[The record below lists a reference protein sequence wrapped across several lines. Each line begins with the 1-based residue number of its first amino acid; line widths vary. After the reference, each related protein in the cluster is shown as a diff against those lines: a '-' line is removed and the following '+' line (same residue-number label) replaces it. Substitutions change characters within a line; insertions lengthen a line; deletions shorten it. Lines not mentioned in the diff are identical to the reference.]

1 MDGRASPES
10 LLRRVAVNASVLGDR
25 PTGLGIYAVNL
36 IQELAALH
44 PGLLVYTSTDRDLP
58 RDLIE
63 VRRIPTAVRP
73 ERGMLGHAA
82 RLLWL
87 QQAALT
93 GRIRRDGVTL
103 LINLVPEGFLL
114 GGFPQATV
122 VHDLLPLRYPEEYPR
137 HQYYFRLLVPWV
149 LGASRVVIADSENT
163 RRDIERAYRIPAH
176 RVRVVPAGYNEHVF
190 HPGRPGVGPGVAE
203 DPPFVLFVGNI
214 LPHKNLLRLLDA
226 FTLVTRR
233 VACRLVIRGDGH
245 PVHVREIRDRVETLE
260 CRDRI
265 EFRPYVSM
273 EDLGALYRAARLV
286 VLPSLYEGFGLTA
299 LEAMAC
305 GTPVVASNTSSIPE
319 VAGDAALLVDPT
331 DAVEM
336 ADAIHRG
343 LTDDRLRT
351 ELTRRGL
358 ARARLFSWQRTA
370 KELLAAVAESA
381 AAPDERDIRS
391 A

>member
-1 MDGRASPES
+1 M
-10 LLRRVAVNASVLGDR
+10 
-25 PTGLGIYAVNL
+25 
-36 IQELAALH
+36 
-44 PGLLVYTSTDRDLP
+44 
-58 RDLIE
+58 
-63 VRRIPTAVRP
+63 
-73 ERGMLGHAA
+73 
-82 RLLWL
+82 
-87 QQAALT
+87 
-93 GRIRRDGVTL
+93 
-103 LINLVPEGFLL
+103 
-114 GGFPQATV
+114 
-122 VHDLLPLRYPEEYPR
+122 
-137 HQYYFRLLVPWV
+137 
-149 LGASRVVIADSENT
+149 
-163 RRDIERAYRIPAH
+163 
-176 RVRVVPAGYNEHVF
+176 F
-190 HPGRPGVGPGVAE
+190 HPGRPGAAPGVAE

-226 FTLVTRR
+226 FTLVARR

-245 PVHVREIRDRVETLE
+245 PTHVREIRDRVETLE

-265 EFRPYVSM
+265 AFRSYVSM

-305 GTPVVASNTSSIPE
+305 GTPVVASNTASIPE

-343 LTDDRLRT
+343 LTDDRLRA
-351 ELTRRGL
+351 EVTRRGP

-370 KELLAAVAESA
+370 KELLAAIAESVDVT
-381 AAPDERDIRS
+381 DERDIRS